1 MAISLMID
9 DALDRYRVD
18 YGKGANVIY
27 LGVFQVAAHKAFQ
40 RAHDGGPVPPSEAK
54 GFANYD
60 GIRIVEVS
68 QDSHISVDF
77 LKGDELPNA
86 E

>member
-1 MAISLMID
+1 MAIYSMID
-9 DALDRYRVD
+9 DALDRYRAD
-18 YGKGANVIY
+18 FGKAANVIY
-27 LGVFQVAAHKAFQ
+27 LGVFQVAALKAFQ

-54 GFANYD
+54 GFPNYD
-60 GIRIVEVS
+60 GIRIIEVS
-68 QDSHISVDF
+68 QDSHLSVNF